1 MTASLRRKL
10 LKHRVDVPYD
20 EPGSGS
26 KFIWFLFSHQ
36 GNIEQVA
43 RCLLVFS
50 MPELLRDDLLHYTE
64 PRPRH
69 VE

>member
-1 MTASLRRKL
+1 MPNLPCG
-10 LKHRVDVPYD
+10 LKVRGIHRLAC
-20 EPGSGS
+20 EMW
-26 KFIWFLFSHQ
+26 IWFLFSHQ

-43 RCLLVFS
+43 RCLLIFS